1 MITPVPPLAPHQ
13 AYTLLVI
20 LGDAWDWT
28 RTTSMPTIANRRVA
42 GVLLPLLWALVAFV
56 AGAIPFSLL
65 IGRLALDTDI
75 RDVGDGNPGA
85 TNVLRAG
92 SKLWAFVAAFLDM
105 IKAALPVAL
114 AYVVFG
120 WQGYEI
126 VPIAVAPLL
135 GHNYSP
141 FLQGKGGKGIAVTGG
156 IWIGLTKGVGGA
168 IGTGGLT
175 LGYLCQSNPG
185 WAVICGLSLIL
196 GYLLIWHRDPVLLV
210 TWAANSL
217 LVLWRHRHDLQ
228 QPPQWRDWM
237 HRTPFL

>member
-1 MITPVPPLAPHQ
+1 MTTPVLPPAPHQ
-13 AYTLLVI
+13 AHTLLVI
-20 LGDAWDWT
+20 FCEVWDWT
-28 RTTSMPTIANRRVA
+28 RAIAMLARADLRVPDF
-42 GVLLPLLWALVAFV
+42 LLPLLWALVAFV

-92 SKLWAFVAAFLDM
+92 SKLWALIAAFLDM

-114 AYVVFG
+114 AYVVFR

-126 VPIAVAPLL
+126 VPIALAPLL

-156 IWIGLTKGVGGA
+156 IWIGLTTGVGGA

-175 LGYLCQSNPG
+175 LGYLVQSNPG
-185 WAVICGLSLIL
+185 WAVVCGLSLIL

-217 LVLWRHRHDLQ
+217 LVLWRHRQDLRH
-228 QPPQWRDWM
+228 PPQWRDWI
-237 HRTPFL
+237 HRAPFL